1 MHNSLQILSTFP
13 DSPQAPQGPSRPYE
27 MNSKATLPSVSHVYL
42 HLSPFLSL
50 LISASRSSSCCMFI
64 FTSLSLCSFLA
75 IGLSVF
81 CPPTSLSSSLSLC
94 PLYLI
99 LFLSLPLFISSI
111 SSVALRTSLP
121 YYIYLSIHSSGPLA
135 QCLYLPLLLSLFH
148 ECSLLTMSL
157 SLTLSAFNSPS
168 LYIYPHIPLFL
179 TLAALFAL
187 RTFKKYR

>member
-1 MHNSLQILSTFP
+1 MSIFT
-13 DSPQAPQGPSRPYE
+13 
-27 MNSKATLPSVSHVYL
+27 YL
-42 HLSPFLSL
+42 HFYLYLSL
-50 LISASRSSSCCMFI
+50 PRDPALAVCSSSPLFP
-64 FTSLSLCSFLA
+64 FLCSFLA

-111 SSVALRTSLP
+111 SPVALRTSLP

-187 RTFKKYR
+187 RTFEKYR